1 MSIHLVGGGW
11 AAAHSAAVFGP
22 FLAEA
27 TVRATAAGRAEP
39 RIAIIA
45 VRAPRTSASDDAV
58 DDAAQHAATLAA
70 ALGTAG
76 VFEPKITELALSDA
90 ATLPAIAD
98 VDGILVGG
106 GLTPA
111 YLAALTPI
119 AGEIR
124 RQVSAGVPYLGY
136 SAGAMIAAERALVGG
151 WRLGEV
157 EVSAEGASEGLDE
170 LTIQPGIGLLD
181 VTVDVHA
188 AQWGTLSRL
197 IAATEAGLID
207 GGLAVDEN
215 TALIVGEGAL
225 RVVGSGSVW
234 RVSQSENGVL
244 VSTFGA

>member
-11 AAAHSAAVFGP
+11 ASEYSAAVFGP

-27 TVRATAAGRAEP
+27 TVRGAAAGRDEP

-45 VRAPRTSASDDAV
+45 VRAPGSENDDAV
-58 DDAAQHAATLAA
+58 AHAATLAT
-70 ALGTAG
+70 ALGAAGIFEAQVTALG
-76 VFEPKITELALSDA
+76 LSDA

-98 VDGILVGG
+98 VDGIIVGG

-181 VTVDVHA
+181 VSVDVHA

-225 RVVGSGSVW
+225 RVVGAGSVW
-234 RVSQSENGVL
+234 RVSQAENGVL